1 MRQNITLPALQ
12 LAAAAFF
19 ATGVKAD
26 NTATAGAQAAEP
38 QTDLFCVDQASTV
51 VDDAQCEAAG
61 AVTSGNFF
69 WVQGPADA
77 EEGDFIPPV
86 SARSVEGHVAGG
98 FGKRFCTNGC

>member
-26 NTATAGAQAAEP
+26 TAQAEA
-38 QTDLFCVDQASTV
+38 QTDVFCVDQTSTV
-51 VDDAQCEAAG
+51 VEDAQCDAAG
-61 AVTSGNFF
+61 AAGNFF

-77 EEGDFIPPV
+77 EEGDFIQPI
-86 SARSVEGHVAGG
+86 SARNVEGHVSGG
-98 FGKRFCTNGC
+98 FGKRFCVNGC